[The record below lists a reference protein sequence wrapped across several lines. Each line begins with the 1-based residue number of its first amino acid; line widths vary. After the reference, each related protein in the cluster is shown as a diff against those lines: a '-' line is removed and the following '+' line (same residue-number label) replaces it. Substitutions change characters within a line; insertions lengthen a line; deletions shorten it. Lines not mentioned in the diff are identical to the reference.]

1 MTQPL
6 NQILYGPPGTG
17 KTYSTITKALDII
30 GVEYKNYEEA
40 QELFQNEL
48 GKRIEFVTMHQSF
61 SYEDFVQGL
70 KPEASE
76 DGSGVVFKYRNGVFK
91 EICSRIYEDI
101 IFSEGY
107 AAMGWKYNEKIK
119 VIVSFE
125 DLFEIGTVAQII
137 KMLKMPD
144 GSTTVIIQGKKKFIR
159 GFVCVG
165 ETLRNPQ

>member
-70 KPEASE
+70 KPTPTE
-76 DGSGVVFKYRNGVFK
+76 DGSGVVFKYKNGVFK
-91 EICSRIYEDI
+91 EICERAD
-101 IFSEGY
+101 
-107 AAMGWKYNEKIK
+107 
-119 VIVSFE
+119 
-125 DLFEIGTVAQII
+125 EITEFLDNSII
-137 KMLKMPD
+137 K
-144 GSTTVIIQGKKKFIR
+144 Q
-159 GFVCVG
+159 
-165 ETLRNPQ
+165 